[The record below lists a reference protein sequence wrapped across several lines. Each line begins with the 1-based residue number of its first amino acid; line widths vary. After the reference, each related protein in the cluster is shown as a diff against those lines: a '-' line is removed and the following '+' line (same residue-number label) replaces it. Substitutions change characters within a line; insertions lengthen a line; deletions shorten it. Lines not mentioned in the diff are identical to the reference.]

1 MNLKSFC
8 PKAVCAACAANKN
21 RPNRSTRRKSGS
33 CRRRRKELVKL
44 TKLQSTSEIQIVEYI
59 LDHLYK
65 SSDLFLGRQ
74 NKVVRH
80 TGCSKAQVFKVFRA
94 LQEDG
99 LIVKLD
105 NSVWQVNPPLLDL
118 AIRQRR
124 WWKCNVISSGLTAAV
139 NCLWLSLRIARSME
153 NGRGW
158 PSNLTCCGRFAF
170 SGKYSPTPG
179 DVPKEWGRCYNF
191 IV

>member
-1 MNLKSFC
+1 MKFRDFC
-8 PKAVCAACAANKN
+8 PEDVCAACGAGKN
-21 RPNRSTRRKSGS
+21 ESGKNTEWIS
-33 CRRRRKELVKL
+33 SFCRRRRKELVKL
-44 TKLQSTSEIQIVEYI
+44 TKLQSSSDIRIMEYI

-124 WWKCNVISSGLTAAV
+124 
-139 NCLWLSLRIARSME
+139 
-153 NGRGW
+153 
-158 PSNLTCCGRFAF
+158 
-170 SGKYSPTPG
+170 
-179 DVPKEWGRCYNF
+179 
-191 IV
+191 